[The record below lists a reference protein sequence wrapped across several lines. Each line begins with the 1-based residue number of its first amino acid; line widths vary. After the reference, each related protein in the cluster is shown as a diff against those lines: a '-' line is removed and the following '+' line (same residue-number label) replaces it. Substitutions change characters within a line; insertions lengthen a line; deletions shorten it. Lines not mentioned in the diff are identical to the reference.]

1 MNEHQELERCRN
13 LVEQRLGEYFT
24 QDADYAVLLESM
36 RYSLIGGGKRLR
48 AVICLKFCEAVSGDM
63 ENAVNAACAVE
74 MLHTYS
80 LIHDD
85 LPCMD
90 DDDMRRGKP
99 SNHIKYGECTAVL
112 SGDALH
118 SAAFELIA
126 QSDLPPER
134 VVEMIKIFAQSAG
147 AHGICGGQYL
157 DMFGPAT
164 TADALTKIHELKT
177 AALFSAAARLGA
189 IAGGGT
195 PEQVTAAQQYA
206 EALGFAFQVRDD
218 VLDNTAFAVLLGEDE
233 CASLVCAQTEKAA
246 SAVSGK
252 FENADFLIW
261 LARMMA
267 QRKS

>member
-1 MNEHQELERCRN
+1 MNEHRELERCRN
-13 LVEQRLGEYFT
+13 LVETRLGEYFT
-24 QDADYAVLLESM
+24 QDADYAVLLEAM

-48 AVICLKFCEAVSGDM
+48 AVVCLKFCEAVSGDM
-63 ENAVNAACAVE
+63 EKAINAACAIE

-99 SNHIKYGECTAVL
+99 ANHIKFGECTAVL
-112 SGDALH
+112 AGDALQ

-126 QSDLPPER
+126 ESDLPPER
-134 VVEMIKIFAQSAG
+134 IVEMTKIFAQSAG
-147 AHGICGGQYL
+147 VNGICGGQYL
-157 DMFGPAT
+157 DMFGPAMT
-164 TADALTKIHELKT
+164 MDALTKIHELKT
-177 AALFSAAARLGA
+177 AALFSASARLGA
-189 IAGGGT
+189 IAGGAT
-195 PEQVTAAQQYA
+195 KEQASAAQKYA
-206 EALGFAFQVRDD
+206 EALGLAFQVRDD
-218 VLDNTAFAVLLGEDE
+218 VLDNTAFAVLLGADE
-233 CASLVCAQTEKAA
+233 CANLICAETEKAV

-267 QRKS
+267 QREY